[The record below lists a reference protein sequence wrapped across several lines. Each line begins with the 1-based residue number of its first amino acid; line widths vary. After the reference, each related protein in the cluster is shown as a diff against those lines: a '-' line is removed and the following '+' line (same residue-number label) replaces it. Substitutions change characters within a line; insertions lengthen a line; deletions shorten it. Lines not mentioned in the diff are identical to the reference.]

1 MPVVGDTLYRV
12 PASSYLN
19 YLVTNG
25 IILLTTYTKYDTPV
39 EKEAQVIGI
48 FKKYFPGR
56 VIKLIDAMPLNW
68 MGGGMHCAS
77 QNEPKSA
84 RTNARLTEKE

>member
-1 MPVVGDTLYRV
+1 MFCGLGFSARSQQGFYMP
-12 PASSYLN
+12 
-19 YLVTNG
+19 
-25 IILLTTYTKYDTPV
+25 
-39 EKEAQVIGI
+39 
-48 FKKYFPGR
+48 PGR

-84 RTNARLTEKE
+84 RKNARLTEKE